1 MTITAADQEA
11 APAVQRPR
19 GRGEQA
25 VELLVF
31 LFLIMPS
38 MLLSLAAVRQGS
50 VSFVIA
56 AVAAILRDLA
66 LVSLILFFLWRNLEP
81 VARIGWSLKR
91 AGREVL
97 LGIVLFPAIFFG
109 TAYVDQALI
118 RAGLSAPSTPL
129 PSFLDAR
136 LPSEYLLATV
146 LVAVVAVAEETIF
159 RGYLMLRLTA
169 ITRSPAFA
177 ALASAVIFSV
187 GHGYEGMAGVVTVG
201 TLGLVLAILYLSRG
215 NLVAAVCVHFLQD
228 FVSIVVLPLA
238 GATS

>member
-1 MTITAADQEA
+1 MSLTATDRELTLA
-11 APAVQRPR
+11 AHRPPAKR
-19 GRGEQA
+19 EQA

-31 LFLIMPS
+31 LFLVMPS
-38 MLLSLAAVRQGS
+38 MLLSLAVVRQGG

-56 AVAAILRDLA
+56 ALAAIFRDLG
-66 LVSLILFFLWRNLEP
+66 LVSLIVFFLSRNAEP
-81 VARIGWSLKR
+81 VGRIGWSLKG

-97 LGIVLFPAIFFG
+97 LGIALFPAIFFG
-109 TAYVDQALI
+109 TAYMDQALV

-187 GHGYEGMAGVVTVG
+187 GHGYEGMARVVTVG
-201 TLGLVLAILYLSRG
+201 TMGLVLAILYLWRG

-228 FVSIVVLPLA
+228 FLSIVLLPLA
-238 GATS
+238 GAK